1 MPGAWVT
8 AILPTGVAVHGARAR
23 LGDDGPPVT
32 TPRAPAR
39 EAAERELSKQ
49 EYHQDEPGFLRRL
62 LDWLQEQFTS
72 LLDAAATA
80 TPGGWTG
87 LAVIAGVVVLL
98 LLVLRLRLG
107 SLRPEPTT
115 SEQPLFGKGP
125 RTAAD
130 HRAIAETHAAAE
142 RWTDAVKERMRALF
156 RSLEERGLLAGG
168 PGRTA
173 DEAALEAG
181 AVLPEHAVALRNAA
195 RSFNEVAYADR
206 RADAATYVTVRDLD
220 TSIQGATPL
229 MAAIST
235 SPDVDSAEPRG
246 DVAGAADRSDG
257 GGR

>member
-8 AILPTGVAVHGARAR
+8 AMLPAGIAVHGAGTR

-32 TPRAPAR
+32 TPRTPAR
-39 EAAERELSKQ
+39 EAAERELSKE
-49 EYHQDEPGFLRRL
+49 EYQQDDPGLLRRL
-62 LDWLQEQFTS
+62 LDWLQEQFIS

-98 LLVLRLRLG
+98 LLFLRLRLG

-115 SEQPLFGKGP
+115 SEQLLLGKRP

-156 RSLEERGLLAGG
+156 RSLEERALLASR

-173 DEAALEAG
+173 DEAALEAS
-181 AVLPEHAVALRNAA
+181 AVLPEYAVALRNAA

-206 RADAATYVTVRDLD
+206 RADAATYITVRDLD

-229 MAAIST
+229 MTAIST
-235 SPDVDSAEPRG
+235 SPDIDGAEPRG
-246 DVAGAADRSDG
+246 DGTAMADRPDG